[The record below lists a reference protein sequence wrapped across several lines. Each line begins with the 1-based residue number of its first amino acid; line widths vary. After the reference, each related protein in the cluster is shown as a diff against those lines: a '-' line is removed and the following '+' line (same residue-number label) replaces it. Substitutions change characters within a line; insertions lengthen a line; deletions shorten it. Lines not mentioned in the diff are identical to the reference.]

1 MDGGFLRARAC
12 VCAHVQILAECIRR
26 CDPPFPLGEHR
37 VDLAVVVLQVMFS
50 LGDALA
56 VSAMGPLTLSGS
68 HNKAGD
74 SRG

>member
-1 MDGGFLRARAC
+1 MPAR

-56 VSAMGPLTLSGS
+56 VSGTRPTLSGVRI
-68 HNKAGD
+68 KAGG
-74 SRG
+74 SRVCLAVI